1 MSEKLY
7 QMLKDDHDMVKN
19 LLNDALENE
28 DISKFREIKN
38 QLNMHMTSEEK
49 YFYPPLRNVDN
60 ERINQSFKEHEEAKI
75 ILKDMDQIQGKDKK
89 WIPKIKKLREIIED
103 HVEKEENLLFPESSK
118 KLSTLQKEGIAQKI
132 EEEKMAIRFK
142 SIPDA
147 KLVPL
152 PQNIEIPKDI
162 PSSRVKIPS
171 MYANGNIEY
180 EDDKEKQV
188 DKNNAT
194 HIRFTGIDRRSDIV
208 VGPIKPEGMI
218 KLTLYLNDENLPV
231 VKEKATNSRSKVFNE
246 EYRPIRK

>member
-7 QMLKDDHDMVKN
+7 QILKDDHDLVKN
-19 LLNDALENE
+19 LLNEALENK

-49 YFYPPLRNVDN
+49 YFYPPLRNIDN
-60 ERINQSFKEHEEAKI
+60 KRIDESFQEHEEAKM
-75 ILKDMDQIQGKDKK
+75 ILKDTEEMQSKDK

-103 HVEKEENLLFPESSK
+103 HVEKEENLLFPESSE

-132 EEEKMAIRFK
+132 EEEKMSIRFR

-147 KLVPL
+147 KLVSL
-152 PQNIEIPKDI
+152 PQNIDIPKDI
-162 PSSRVKIPS
+162 PISRVKIPS
-171 MYANGNIEY
+171 MYAKGDIEY
-180 EDDKEKQV
+180 EDDAEKRV
-188 DKNNAT
+188 DKDNAT

-208 VGPIKPEGMI
+208 IGPIKPEGMI

-246 EYRPIRK
+246 EYRPIKK